1 MADIDLWHWAAYNV
15 EHAGHKADRPSNRL
29 QAVEWMAGVAD
40 NQRGPAQL
48 IRLPLVEMIVEHRA
62 AQRHVFDVLK
72 LVSALA
78 ESGLAFHPDFKLQTY
93 FSLLTPAEAEKAL
106 PASVEA
112 NVEAWT
118 GQRAPPVDVQRLF
131 ESLVSANRETQENV
145 VQDNKLSPGEMLR
158 SEDVAALVAKLKTWV
173 GDDSASAEN
182 QHLLLRGLS
191 FLAPVVAPGDG
202 KALWDLVKDSVDL
215 HQDTDPKLRALWG
228 DVRAALGCDPLFSP
242 QAPYLMLERFKGHTA
257 QDEPIPGFVR
267 IPAGPFTMGSKDD
280 SDNQPNAK
288 ALIDAPFYIHRTPVT
303 VAQFDAFVEDGG
315 YTDTRAWWDK
325 QGLAWRNGAF
335 NSKITDINFQQHLA
349 RRGPELRQLP
359 MDWSAQLP
367 FQSRPVTGVTWFEAR
382 AYARWLSAQ
391 LQSQIKQNSDL
402 DRYQVLLPT
411 ELQWERAA
419 RATSP
424 TESDQRNWPWG
435 NKEKEAEQAANLA
448 NQVGQPSAVGVY
460 PPSSIGLYDMGGNVW
475 EWQDNLYRPLK
486 DGLVRLPKDHELT
499 NLEEWEKTDR
509 PTLRGGSWFN
519 NPELARCSFRYWNH
533 PDGSGSNIG
542 LRVVLSLPISGG
554 SGS

>member
-1 MADIDLWHWAAYNV
+1 MASSNSAPHELQFAPYLTLLAKDVVPDLPGASL
-15 EHAGHKADRPSNRL
+15 KA
-29 QAVEWMAGVAD
+29 QA
-40 NQRGPAQL
+40 
-48 IRLPLVEMIVEHRA
+48 
-62 AQRHVFDVLK
+62 
-72 LVSALA
+72 SA
-78 ESGLAFHPDFKLQTY
+78 STF
-93 FSLLTPAEAEKAL
+93 
-106 PASVEA
+106 PASAAPSEP
-112 NVEAWT
+112 
-118 GQRAPPVDVQRLF
+118 APPVRVLKPRF
-131 ESLVSANRETQENV
+131 RISNITQLA
-145 VQDNKLSPGEMLR
+145 QDLLSPETSVQANITLR
-158 SEDVAALVAKLKTWV
+158 HELRD
-173 GDDSASAEN
+173 G
-182 QHLLLRGLS
+182 QHLEAPMVDMLAKEVERQIAEPASKDAELSQVNTKIHLLNGLK
-191 FLAPVVAPGDG
+191 FLAPFVARDEGRQ
-202 KALWDLVKDSVDL
+202 LWDLVKDVVYE
-215 HQDTDPKLRALWG
+215 HDPKLRALWG

-242 QAPYLMLERFKGHTA
+242 QAPYLLLERFKGHTA